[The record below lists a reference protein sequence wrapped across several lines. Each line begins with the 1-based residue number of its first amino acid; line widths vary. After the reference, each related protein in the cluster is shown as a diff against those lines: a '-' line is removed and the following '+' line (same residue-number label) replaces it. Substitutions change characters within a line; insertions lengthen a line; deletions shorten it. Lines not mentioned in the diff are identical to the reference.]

1 MPNLPLQSE
10 YERIVKNSER
20 LFKSLEKSSK
30 KEYALMLKELRA
42 EVSDV
47 YIRYANKEGVL
58 TYAEMQKYN
67 RIKNLKK
74 TIDSIVQERTATVK
88 THH

>member
-58 TYAEMQKYN
+58 TYAEMRNYIRSYKHQRKVLWYQK
-67 RIKNLKK
+67 L
-74 TIDSIVQERTATVK
+74 TIQL
-88 THH
+88 